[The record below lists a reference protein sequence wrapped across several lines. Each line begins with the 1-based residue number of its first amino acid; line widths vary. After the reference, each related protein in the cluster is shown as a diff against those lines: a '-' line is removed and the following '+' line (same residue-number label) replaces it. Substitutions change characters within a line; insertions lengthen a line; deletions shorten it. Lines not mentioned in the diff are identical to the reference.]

1 MKPRWT
7 GPRHGPLL
15 MLAALMLAACGRHV
29 QGEVGDV
36 PPLPAPVAG
45 DSGAPV
51 RYGYEK
57 LHEWPH
63 DPTAFTQGLVFLD
76 GDLLESTGLNGQS
89 TLRDVDLE
97 TGKVLRQV
105 RVPSQFFAEG
115 LAVIGTKAYQLT
127 WKSQKG
133 FIYDVASFNQTGEF
147 PYDGEGWGLT
157 TDGRVL
163 VLSDGTSRI
172 RFIDPATFKVIRS
185 IDVRLDGKPLERLNE
200 LEWIKGE
207 IFANV
212 WQTDTV
218 VRIDPATG
226 HVRGII
232 DFSFLLPLD
241 QQAPGT
247 DVLNGIAY
255 DPAHDRL
262 YVTGKRWPR
271 IFEVRLKPQ
280 LAP

>member
-1 MKPRWT
+1 MKPRWF

-15 MLAALMLAACGRHV
+15 ILAALSLAACGRHV

-36 PPLPAPVAG
+36 PPLPAAVPGESA
-45 DSGAPV
+45 V

-63 DPTAFTQGLVFLD
+63 DPAAFTQGLVFLD

-89 TLRDVDLE
+89 TLRDVDIE
-97 TGKVLRQV
+97 TGRVLREV
-105 RVPSQFFAEG
+105 TVPSQYFAEG

-133 FIYDVASFNQTGEF
+133 FIYDVATFNRTGEF
-147 PYDGEGWGLT
+147 PYEGEGWGLT
-157 TDGRVL
+157 TDGRLL
-163 VLSDGTSRI
+163 VLSDGTDRI
-172 RFIDPATFKVIRS
+172 RFIDPTTFKVVRS
-185 IDVRLDGKPLERLNE
+185 IEVRLDGRPLERLNE

-218 VRIDPATG
+218 VRIDPSTG
-226 HVRGII
+226 QVRGVI

-241 QQAPGT
+241 LQSPGT

-255 DPAHDRL
+255 DPARDRL
-262 YVTGKRWPR
+262 YITGKRWPR
-271 IFEVRLKPQ
+271 MYEVRLKPQ
-280 LAP
+280 LPP

>member
-1 MKPRWT
+1 MKPRWF

-15 MLAALMLAACGRHV
+15 ILAALALAACGRHV

-36 PPLPAPVAG
+36 PPLPAAVPGESA
-45 DSGAPV
+45 V

-63 DPTAFTQGLVFLD
+63 DPAAFTQGLVFLD

-89 TLRDVDLE
+89 TLRDVDIE
-97 TGKVLRQV
+97 TGRVLREV
-105 RVPSQFFAEG
+105 TVPSQYFAEG

-133 FIYDVASFNQTGEF
+133 FIYDVATFNRTGEF
-147 PYDGEGWGLT
+147 PYEGEGWGLT
-157 TDGRVL
+157 TDGRLL
-163 VLSDGTSRI
+163 VLSDGTDRI
-172 RFIDPATFKVIRS
+172 RFIDPTTFKVVRS
-185 IDVRLDGKPLERLNE
+185 IEVRLDGRPLERLNE

-218 VRIDPATG
+218 VRIDPSTG
-226 HVRGII
+226 QVRGVI

-241 QQAPGT
+241 LQSPGT

-255 DPAHDRL
+255 DPARDRL
-262 YVTGKRWPR
+262 YITGKRWPR
-271 IFEVRLKPQ
+271 MYEVRLKPQ
-280 LAP
+280 LPP

>member
-1 MKPRWT
+1 MKTRWF
-7 GPRHGPLL
+7 GPRHGTPLI
-15 MLAALMLAACGRHV
+15 LAALALAACGRHV

-36 PPLPAPVAG
+36 PPSPAPVAG
-45 DSGAPV
+45 DSSAV

-63 DPTAFTQGLVFLD
+63 DPTAFTQGLVFLN

-105 RVPSQFFAEG
+105 RVPSQYFAEG
-115 LAVIGTKAYQLT
+115 LAVIGSKAYQLT
-127 WKSQKG
+127 WKSRKG
-133 FIYDVASFNQTGEF
+133 FIYDVATFNQTGEF
-147 PYDGEGWGLT
+147 PYEGEGWGLT
-157 TDGRVL
+157 TDGRLL

-172 RFIDPATFKVIRS
+172 RFIDPDTFKVVRS
-185 IDVRLDGKPLERLNE
+185 IDVRLEGRPLGQLNE

-226 HVRGII
+226 TVRGII

-241 QQAPGT
+241 QQPPGT

-262 YVTGKRWPR
+262 YVTGKRWPL
-271 IFEVRLKPQ
+271 IFEVRLKPR